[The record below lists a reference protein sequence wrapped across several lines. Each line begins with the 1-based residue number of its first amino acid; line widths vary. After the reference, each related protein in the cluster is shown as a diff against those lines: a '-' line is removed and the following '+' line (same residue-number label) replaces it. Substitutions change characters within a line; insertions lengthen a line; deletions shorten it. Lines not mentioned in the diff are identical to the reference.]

1 MIRFLQNAD
10 ALASRLRPA
19 WMWAGQLGVVLLGI
33 HLAADRL
40 DDYLAQALVGVGFSW
55 SEPSVPATIGT
66 WGAIVIELAVVLWAA
81 WTLALA
87 RNEPVA
93 DWSMLWERRSI
104 HTLLALVG
112 WLPIGLAG
120 AWVVGMAVED
130 LVAAWFPM
138 LGLAFGFV
146 AMLAVAV
153 RLSWTGW
160 VRVVAQTPTPKR
172 RLQGWPWAVPVLL
185 VSGLAF
191 RYGLPIWG
199 WM

>member
-1 MIRFLQNAD
+1 
-10 ALASRLRPA
+10 
-19 WMWAGQLGVVLLGI
+19 
-33 HLAADRL
+33 
-40 DDYLAQALVGVGFSW
+40 
-55 SEPSVPATIGT
+55 
-66 WGAIVIELAVVLWAA
+66 
-81 WTLALA
+81 
-87 RNEPVA
+87 
-93 DWSMLWERRSI
+93 
-104 HTLLALVG
+104 
-112 WLPIGLAG
+112 
-120 AWVVGMAVED
+120 MAVED
-130 LVAAWFPM
+130 LVAGWFPM

-185 VSGLAF
+185 VSALAF